1 MQELDNNKTFNDF
14 DDEIN
19 LKELFAALYQAK
31 WIIFFFITL
40 TSSIGL
46 LYSFHL
52 PDIYKSKALLVSVE
66 SNDSGI
72 PNGVSGLAGIAGIN
86 IPSSGNED
94 NSSKAIPKLSSLTF
108 FENNIMPNIYLPDL
122 FAVKSWNPKINGLIY
137 DNKIYNENTKTWVR
151 DYSHP
156 RKQIPSAQESHEK
169 FINDHFSLKEDN
181 KTGFITIAIKHESPY
196 IAKLWLELLVNEV
209 NSFYRQK
216 DKLASEKAVNY
227 LNQQIAKTG
236 LAEIKKVIA
245 ELLKAKTQKLT
256 LIEVNQY
263 YVFEYID
270 APAVMEKKFEPSRA
284 LIMIG
289 SMFLGAL
296 LIIVFVLIKHFFR
309 QKYY

>member
-1 MQELDNNKTFNDF
+1 MQESDNNKTFNDF

-19 LKELFAALYQAK
+19 LKELFAAVYQAK
-31 WIIFFFITL
+31 WIIIFFITL
-40 TSSIGL
+40 TSIIGL

-72 PNGVSGLAGIAGIN
+72 PNSVSGLAGLAGIN
-86 IPSSGNED
+86 IPSMGDED
-94 NSSKAIPKLSSLTF
+94 NSSKAIPKLSSLSF

-122 FAVKSWNPKINGLIY
+122 FAVKSWNPKTNGLIY
-137 DNKIYNENTKTWVR
+137 DNKIYNENSKTWVR

-169 FINDHFSLKEDN
+169 FIKDHFSLKEDN

-216 DKLASEKAVNY
+216 DKLASEKAVIY
-227 LNQQIAKTG
+227 LNQQIARTD

-245 ELLKAKTQKLT
+245 ELLKVKTQKLT

-270 APAVMEKKFEPSRA
+270 APVVMEKKSEPSRA
-284 LIMIG
+284 LIIIG

-296 LIIVFVLIKHFFR
+296 LSIVFVLIKHFFR